1 MIEDAIT
8 QIVEDHYQP
17 GQRRLLMLSNLGA
30 RLSKLKYWPLPP
42 EDKRSLRDVIDAMPE
57 FSVEGDPESE
67 SFLAVVRKG
76 EEQRVRDEIAA
87 RKLRYF
93 LKGLPRALL
102 IAFTLETAPGNPIYL
117 RLEQRITYLAGP
129 HVPDENEVLVDD
141 DLRLPGLEVGDIDE
155 MADGNTKQLETNIRT
170 WCERHGI
177 DPDRLKRKSK
187 PIAGHLTTAFK
198 ASSALER
205 LYAAQDPEIAKRMT
219 MPIDIALALSRL
231 P

>member
-17 GQRRLLMLSNLGA
+17 GQRRLLMLSNLGSH
-30 RLSKLKYWPLPP
+30 LSKLKHWPLPS
-42 EDKRSLRDVIDAMPE
+42 EDKRSLRDLIEAMPE
-57 FSVEGDPESE
+57 FAVEGDPDSE

-102 IAFTLETAPGNPIYL
+102 IAFTLETAPGNPVFL
-117 RLEQRITYLAGP
+117 RLGERVTYLAGP
-129 HVPDENEVLVDD
+129 HVADENEVLVDD
-141 DLRLPGLEVGDIDE
+141 DLRLPGLEIGTVDE
-155 MADGNTKQLETNIRT
+155 MADGNAKQLETNIRA
-170 WCERHGI
+170 WCERHEI
-177 DPDRLKRKSK
+177 DPDRLKRRSK
-187 PIAGHLTTAFK
+187 PSAGHLPTALK
-198 ASSALER
+198 ATSALER
-205 LYAAQDPEIAKRMT
+205 LYAAQEPEIAKRMT